1 MPSRTAARKVRV
13 VVADDSAVMRKIITT
28 ALGRHAEIDVVCVA
42 VNGLQ
47 AVDAV
52 TQFKPDVVTLDV
64 EMPEMDGISAVKA
77 IRKIDSKL
85 PVIMFSSLTQQ
96 GSQTAATAL
105 TSGATDYVGK
115 PATSA
120 GSVGVFKVL
129 DEQLVPKIVGFGRRH
144 QARVALGGLAPKASG
159 LSVPNTTQF
168 APEPAPSST
177 GVILPNTLR
186 PADNDGVGKKI
197 VAAPARAV
205 CIGVSTGGPK
215 ALMQMFSQFKT
226 PLPVP
231 VFIVQHMPSN
241 FTTSLAARLT
251 VSGVM
256 KVVEPH
262 EDEEAVAGVTYL
274 APGGL
279 HMVLSKK
286 GTRTHIHLNEDP
298 PENSCRP
305 AADVLFR
312 SAAEV
317 YGKDLLAVVLTG
329 MGYDG
334 MRGCQAVRA
343 KHGQVIAQDE
353 ATSVIWGMPGAV
365 VQNNLADQ
373 VLPID
378 KIADEIVFRTRKIP
392 AAGRLA

>member
-1 MPSRTAARKVRV
+1 M
-13 VVADDSAVMRKIITT
+13 
-28 ALGRHAEIDVVCVA
+28 ALG
-42 VNGLQ
+42 
-47 AVDAV
+47 
-52 TQFKPDVVTLDV
+52 
-64 EMPEMDGISAVKA
+64 
-77 IRKIDSKL
+77 
-85 PVIMFSSLTQQ
+85 
-96 GSQTAATAL
+96 
-105 TSGATDYVGK
+105 
-115 PATSA
+115 
-120 GSVGVFKVL
+120 SV
-129 DEQLVPKIVGFGRRH
+129 
-144 QARVALGGLAPKASG
+144 APKASG
-159 LSVPNTTQF
+159 IPADSATQSVADQTF
-168 APEPAPSST
+168 SSVEPAT
-177 GVILPNTLR
+177 INGIR
-186 PADNDGVGKKI
+186 PLGADRTGKKV

-205 CIGVSTGGPK
+205 CIGVSTGGPM
-215 ALMQMFSQFKT
+215 ALMQIFSHFKT

-251 VSGVM
+251 ASGVI

-262 EDEEAVAGVTYL
+262 EGEVAVAGVAYL

-286 GTRTHIHLNEDP
+286 GTRTHIHLTEDP

-334 MRGCQAVRA
+334 MRGCQVVRA

-353 ATSVIWGMPGAV
+353 ETSVIWGMPGAV
-365 VQNNLADQ
+365 VQNNLADM

-378 KIADEIVFRTRKIP
+378 KIADEIVFRTRKVP
-392 AAGRLA
+392 TAGRSS

>member
-1 MPSRTAARKVRV
+1 MTSRVATRKVRV

-28 ALGRHAEIDVVCVA
+28 ALERHPEIEVVYVA

-52 TQFKPDVVTLDV
+52 LQFKPDVVTLDV

-77 IRKIDSKL
+77 IRKMDAKL

-96 GSQTAATAL
+96 GAQTATTAL

-129 DEQLVPKIVGFGRRH
+129 DEQLVPKVVGFGRRH
-144 QARVALGGLAPKASG
+144 QARVALGS
-159 LSVPNTTQF
+159 T
-168 APEPAPSST
+168 PAKVSAST
-177 GVILPNTLR
+177 GAAVQSLR
-186 PADNDGVGKKI
+186 EPPPASADTNASRPSVHSEHQGKI
-197 VAAPARAV
+197 VVAAPARAV
-205 CIGVSTGGPK
+205 CIGVSTGGPM
-215 ALMQMFSQFKT
+215 ALMQVFSQFKT

-251 VSGVM
+251 ASGVM
-256 KVVEPH
+256 KVIEPH
-262 EDEEAVAGVTYL
+262 EDEVAVPGVAYL

-343 KHGQVIAQDE
+343 KLGQVIAQDE
-353 ATSVIWGMPGAV
+353 ETSVIWGMPGAV
-365 VQNNLADQ
+365 VQNNLADK

-378 KIADEIVFRTRKIP
+378 KVADEIVFRTRKVP
-392 AAGRLA
+392 MAGRLS

>member
-1 MPSRTAARKVRV
+1 MMSHVANRKVRV
-13 VVADDSAVMRKIITT
+13 VVADDSAVMRKIIAT
-28 ALGRHAEIDVVCVA
+28 ALERHPEIEVVYVA

-52 TQFKPDVVTLDV
+52 SEFKPDVVTLDV

-77 IRKIDSKL
+77 IRKIDPKL
-85 PVIMFSSLTQQ
+85 PLIMFSSLTQQ
-96 GSQTAATAL
+96 GTPMTTTAL
-105 TSGATDYVGK
+105 TAGATDYVGK
-115 PATSA
+115 PAISA

-129 DEQLVPKIVGFGRRH
+129 DEQLVPKVVGFGRRH
-144 QARVALGGLAPKASG
+144 QARVALGAVAGKASG
-159 LSVPNTTQF
+159 
-168 APEPAPSST
+168 
-177 GVILPNTLR
+177 I
-186 PADNDGVGKKI
+186 PADSATQSIADPTSSSVAPANMSDVRSLGTDRPGKK
-197 VAAPARAV
+197 VLAAPARAV
-205 CIGVSTGGPK
+205 CIGVSTGGPM
-215 ALMQMFSQFKT
+215 ALMQIFSQFKM

-231 VFIVQHMPSN
+231 VFIVQHMPSS

-251 VSGVM
+251 ASGVM

-262 EDEEAVAGVTYL
+262 EGEVAVAGVAYL

-286 GTRTHIHLNEDP
+286 GTRTHIHLTEDA

-312 SAAEV
+312 SAADV

-334 MRGCQAVRA
+334 MRGCQVVRA
-343 KHGQVIAQDE
+343 KHGQVLAQDE
-353 ATSVIWGMPGAV
+353 ETSVIWGMPGAV
-365 VQNNLADQ
+365 VKNNLADL

-392 AAGRLA
+392 ATGRSV